1 MYYVGLDVHQNSTS
15 AEILDCNG
23 KRFKRLE
30 LKCPWPEL
38 GPRLAR
44 EVPRPFAVCYEA
56 SCGYGYLHEQFSKV
70 ADQVKA
76 AHPAKLRVI
85 FQSKHKNNK
94 LDASK
99 LAKVLFL
106 DEVPAVHVPN
116 AGVRLWRQ
124 TVEFRQKLLAEQVRA
139 KNRVR
144 AFLKER
150 GIRPSGGLW
159 TRKGTAWLKA
169 LELDEASALQRDLL
183 LEQLSEL
190 KQKLIRVAG
199 QLKKTSAGQ
208 PGVALLRT
216 IPGIGPRTAE
226 ALVAYID
233 DVKRFSSV
241 RKVGAYF
248 GWDPCQDASG
258 SVNRLGHIT
267 GDGPPTVRK
276 LLVEAAWTA
285 VRLSPTIGSFYQRV
299 MRKDPD
305 RKKIAIV
312 ATAHYINRVAAA
324 MLRTGECW
332 RETAA
337 APKPSP
343 AESCGGGGEHP
354 SGPQGFSPPPGTTPQ
369 AAEAITAPTP
379 LRFPSSLEHEG
390 SD

>member
-44 EVPRPFAVCYEA
+44 EVPAPFAVCYEA

-76 AHPAKLRVI
+76 AHPGKLRVI
-85 FQSKHKNNK
+85 FQSKHKNNR

-124 TVEFRQKLLAEQVRA
+124 TVEFRQKLLGEQVRA
-139 KNRVR
+139 KNQLR

-150 GIRPSGGLW
+150 GIRPAAKLW
-159 TRKGTAWLKA
+159 TKKGTDWLKT
-169 LELDEASALQRDLL
+169 LELDDSSALRRDLL
-183 LEQLSEL
+183 LERLSEL
-190 KQKLIRVAG
+190 KQKLGRVNKE
-199 QLKKTSAGQ
+199 LDKTAQGQ
-208 PGVALLRT
+208 PGVALLKT

-233 DVKRFSSV
+233 DPKRFSNL
-241 RKVGAYF
+241 RKAGAYF

-258 SVNRLGHIT
+258 PVNRLGHIT
-267 GDGPPTVRK
+267 RDGPATIRK

-285 VRLSPTIGSFYQRV
+285 VRCSPS
-299 MRKDPD
+299 
-305 RKKIAIV
+305 
-312 ATAHYINRVAAA
+312 
-324 MLRTGECW
+324 
-332 RETAA
+332 
-337 APKPSP
+337 
-343 AESCGGGGEHP
+343 
-354 SGPQGFSPPPGTTPQ
+354 SGPSTSG
-369 AAEAITAPTP
+369 
-379 LRFPSSLEHEG
+379 
-390 SD
+390 

>member
-38 GPRLAR
+38 GLRLAR

-56 SCGYGYLHEQFSKV
+56 SCGYGYLYEQFSKV
-70 ADQVKA
+70 AEQVKA

-85 FQSKHKNNK
+85 FQSKHKNNR

-116 AGVRLWRQ
+116 SGVRLWRQ
-124 TVEFRQKLLAEQVRA
+124 TVEFRQKLLSEQVRA
-139 KNRVR
+139 KNQLR

-150 GIRPSGGLW
+150 GIRPPAKLW
-159 TRKGTAWLKA
+159 SKKGTDWLKTM
-169 LELDEASALQRDLL
+169 ELDPSSALRRDLL
-183 LEQLSEL
+183 LERLSEL
-190 KQKLIRVAG
+190 KQKLGRVNQ
-199 QLKKTSAGQ
+199 QLDKTADAH

-233 DVKRFSSV
+233 DPKRFSNL
-241 RKVGAYF
+241 RKAGAYF

-258 SVNRLGHIT
+258 AVNRLGHIT
-267 GDGPPTVRK
+267 GDGPATIRK
-276 LLVEAAWTA
+276 LLVEAAWVA
-285 VRLSPTIGSFYQRV
+285 VRRSPTVRAFYQRV
-299 MRKDPD
+299 MREDPD

-312 ATAHYINRVAAA
+312 ATAHHLNKVAVA
-324 MLRTGECW
+324 LLKSGECS
-332 RETAA
+332 AQSV
-337 APKPSP
+337 APSR
-343 AESCGGGGEHP
+343 SGGGGGEHP
-354 SGPQGFSPPPGTTPQ
+354 SRPQGFSPPPTTAPST
-369 AAEAITAPTP
+369 AGVINAPTP
-379 LRFPSSLEHEG
+379 LRFPSSLEREG

>member
-30 LKCPWPEL
+30 LKCPWSEL
-38 GPRLAR
+38 AARL
-44 EVPRPFAVCYEA
+44 ESQVPKPFAICYEA

-70 ADQVKA
+70 AQQVKP
-76 AHPAKLRVI
+76 AHPGKLRVI

-106 DEVPAVHVPN
+106 DEVPAVHVPSS
-116 AGVRLWRQ
+116 GVRLWRQ
-124 TVEFRQKLLAEQVRA
+124 SIEFRQKLLAELVRA
-139 KNRVR
+139 KNQLR

-150 GIRPSGGLW
+150 GIRPPAKLW
-159 TRKGTAWLKA
+159 TKKGMDWLQT
-169 LELDEASALQRDLL
+169 LQLDESSALRRDLL
-183 LEQLSEL
+183 IERLSEI
-190 KQKLIRVAG
+190 KQKLARVNKELDQRA
-199 QLKKTSAGQ
+199 AGQ

-233 DVKRFSSV
+233 DPHRFSSTA
-241 RKVGAYF
+241 KVGAYF
-248 GWDPCQDASG
+248 GWDPCQDATG
-258 SVNRLGHIT
+258 AVNRLGHIT
-267 GDGPPTVRK
+267 RDGPATVRK
-276 LLVEAAWTA
+276 LLVESAWVA
-285 VRLSPTIGSFYQRV
+285 VRRSPTIGAFYQRV
-299 MRKDPD
+299 MRDDPD

-312 ATAHYINRVAAA
+312 AVAHYMNRVALA
-324 MLRTGECW
+324 MLKSGECW
-332 RETAA
+332 RETVAQS
-337 APKPSP
+337 K
-343 AESCGGGGEHP
+343 SCGGGGEHP
-354 SGPQGFSPPPGTTPQ
+354 SRPQGFSPPPNTSP
-369 AAEAITAPTP
+369 AVAEAINAPAP